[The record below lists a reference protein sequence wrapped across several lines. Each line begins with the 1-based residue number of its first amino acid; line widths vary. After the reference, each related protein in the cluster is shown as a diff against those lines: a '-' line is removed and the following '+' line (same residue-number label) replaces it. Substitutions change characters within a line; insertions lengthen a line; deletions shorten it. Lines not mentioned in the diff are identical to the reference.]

1 VIAMRFALVLAAMSL
16 LGYCK
21 DETVSG
27 HGGATATWLLRSIDG
42 TPFAA
47 RATLTFPGEGTLAG
61 EAPCNRYSGQQ
72 TVPYP
77 WFSAERIR
85 STRRACPD
93 LDAETRYLR
102 ALEDMT
108 LAEVADDTLI
118 LSNDAGREMV
128 FRAEK

>member
-1 VIAMRFALVLAAMSL
+1 VIAMRLALVLAALSA

-27 HGGATATWLLRSIDG
+27 HGGEGMTWVLRSLDG
-42 TPFAA
+42 APFTA
-47 RATLTFPGEGTLAG
+47 RATLAFPEEGEIAG
-61 EAPCNRYSGQQ
+61 AAPCNRYAGEQ

-77 WFSAERIR
+77 WFSAERIV

-102 ALEDMT
+102 ALEQMT
-108 LAEVADDTLI
+108 LAEIAGDTLI

-128 FRAEK
+128 FRARE

>member
-1 VIAMRFALVLAAMSL
+1 MRLALVLAAMSI

-27 HGGATATWLLRSIDG
+27 HGGAAATWVLRSIDG

-47 RATLTFPGEGTLAG
+47 RATLTFPEEGTVAG

-77 WFSAERIR
+77 WFSAARIT
-85 STRRACPD
+85 STKRACPD

-102 ALEDMT
+102 ALGEMT
-108 LAEVADDTLI
+108 LAEIAGDTLI

-128 FRAEK
+128 FRAAE

>member
-1 VIAMRFALVLAAMSL
+1 MRLALVLVAMSL
-16 LGYCK
+16 LGYCQ

-27 HGGATATWLLRSIDG
+27 HGADSATWALRSIDG
-42 TPFAA
+42 TAFSA
-47 RATLTFPGEGTLAG
+47 RATLTFPEEGTLAG

-77 WFSAERIR
+77 WFSADRIT
-85 STRRACPD
+85 STRIACPD

-102 ALEDMT
+102 ALSEMT
-108 LAEVADDTLI
+108 LAEIAGDTLI

-128 FRAEK
+128 FRAEE

>member
-1 VIAMRFALVLAAMSL
+1 VIVVRLALVLAAMSL

-27 HGGATATWLLRSIDG
+27 HGGQDRTWVLRSLDG
-42 TPFAA
+42 APFAA
-47 RATLTFPGEGTLAG
+47 RATLTFPEEGEIAG
-61 EAPCNRYSGQQ
+61 QAPCNRYSGQQ

-77 WFSAERIR
+77 WFSAETII
-85 STRRACPD
+85 SSRRACPD

-102 ALEDMT
+102 ALGQMT
-108 LAEVADDTLI
+108 LAEIAGDTLI

-128 FRAEK
+128 FRAGE

>member
-1 VIAMRFALVLAAMSL
+1 MRFALVLVAMSL

-27 HGGATATWLLRSIDG
+27 HGGATATWVLRSIDG
-42 TPFAA
+42 AAFPA
-47 RATLTFPGEGTLAG
+47 RATLTFPEEGRLAG

-77 WFSAERIR
+77 WFSAGHIIG
-85 STRRACPD
+85 TKRACPD
-93 LDAETRYLR
+93 LDAETRYFR
-102 ALEDMT
+102 ALGDMT
-108 LAEVADDTLI
+108 LAEIAGDTLI

-128 FRAEK
+128 FRAAE

>member
-1 VIAMRFALVLAAMSL
+1 MIAMRLALVLAAMSV

-27 HGGATATWLLRSIDG
+27 YGGEGATWVQLGLDG

-47 RATLTFPGEGTLAG
+47 RATLTFPEEGTPAG

-72 TVPYP
+72 TMPYP
-77 WFSAERIR
+77 WFSAERIA
-85 STRRACPD
+85 STKRACPE
-93 LDAETRYLR
+93 LEAETRYLR
-102 ALEDMT
+102 ALGVMT
-108 LAEVADDTLI
+108 LAEIADDTLI

-128 FRAEK
+128 FRAR